1 MPEST
6 AVQGQVPALEGWF
19 TWPPSAEPA
28 LLGSRC
34 KACGDYFFPPTTY
47 CRNPRCMGADVET
60 VPLSRR
66 GKLWTYTINYYQ
78 PPLPY
83 VAPTPFV
90 PYATAAIEL
99 DKEKM
104 KVQGMVAS
112 GVNVES
118 LKIGM
123 EMELVLEVLYRD
135 GEGRQVMVWKFRPV

>member
-6 AVQGQVPALEGWF
+6 AVKGQVPAIEGWF
-19 TWPPSAEPA
+19 TWPPSSEPA
-28 LLGSRC
+28 LLGGRC

-47 CRNPRCMGADVET
+47 CRNPRCMGADVES

-78 PPLPY
+78 PPPPY

-99 DKEKM
+99 EKEKM
-104 KVQGMVAS
+104 RVQGMVAS
-112 GVNVES
+112 GVNLDS

-123 EMELVLEVLYRD
+123 EMELVLEELYRD
-135 GEGRQVMVWKFRPV
+135 GEGRQVVVWKFRPV